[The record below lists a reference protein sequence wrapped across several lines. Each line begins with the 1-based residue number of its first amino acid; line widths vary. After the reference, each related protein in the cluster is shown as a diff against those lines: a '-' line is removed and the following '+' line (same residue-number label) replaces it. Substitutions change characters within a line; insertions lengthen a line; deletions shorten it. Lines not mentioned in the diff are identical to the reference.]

1 MSENPER
8 GCGTKAPG
16 GIYCEGPS
24 SSAEGVLRTWA
35 WLLGNGYSECIPLTI
50 PPRQMIVINP
60 AATIA
65 ICAVVK
71 DRQPYFEDLTEAA
84 YMHLLQATKNQGV
97 ADHVGEKYYSAH
109 SFAEETKRHGPSRRI
124 PKSIAKRLLEI
135 VWSRGPIPM
144 LFTHNRMPIF
154 DSLEDLDRATEHA
167 MYCLGLNSTHDED
180 INWDPTWQHP
190 RWSQYIEGYRGDDH
204 ILIPILRLLDELD
217 NDWRN
222 KKSIP
227 AYVDAKEFFSEVRFV
242 EQAFGA
248 SWMKKITH
256 CAEEN
261 GTYDEEILEM
271 QQFYGKQMVNTIDL
285 AELEEEE

>member
-16 GIYCEGPS
+16 GTYCEGPTS
-24 SSAEGVLRTWA
+24 STGGALRTWA
-35 WLLGNGYSECIPLTI
+35 WLLGDGHSECIPLTV

-60 AATIA
+60 AATIT
-65 ICAVVK
+65 ICAIVK
-71 DRQPYFEDLTEAA
+71 DRQPYFEGLAEAA
-84 YMHLLQATKNQGV
+84 YLHLLQVTKNQGV
-97 ADHVGEKYYSAH
+97 ADHVGEKYYSAY

-124 PKSIAKRLLEI
+124 PKAMAKRLLDI

-154 DSLEDLDRATEHA
+154 NSPGHFDVATEHA
-167 MYCLGLNSTHDED
+167 MYCLGLNSLHDED
-180 INWDPTWQHP
+180 INWNPTWQHP
-190 RWSQYIEGYRGDDH
+190 EWSQYSDGYRGDDH
-204 ILIPILRLLDELD
+204 VLIPILRLLDELD
-217 NDWRN
+217 RDWRN

-227 AYVDAKEFFSEVRFV
+227 AYVDAKEFFSEVRGV
-242 EQAFGA
+242 EQAVGM

-256 CAEEN
+256 CAKED

-271 QQFYGKQMVNTIDL
+271 QHYYGKQMVHTIDL
-285 AELEEEE
+285 EELEEEE